1 MNVADSSRDLTP
13 SGGQQTPEQELVDK
27 LTPLIRPEKKQD
39 VARVVGTVL
48 RKVHSG
54 PLPAPEDLG
63 QYEAICPGAAG
74 RIIAMAEQNMA
85 HRQSMETT
93 LVSKEYG
100 LRTRGQWLAFA
111 ALLAIL
117 VVVAFTFWLGQPIAA
132 GLLGG
137 ATIVAIV
144 GMFLGRDRARE
155 EAKQTQVPEKP
166 GRAKSRRK

>member
-1 MNVADSSRDLTP
+1 MLWALC
-13 SGGQQTPEQELVDK
+13 SGRCTAARSL
-27 LTPLIRPEKKQD
+27 RPKTSDNMK
-39 VARVVGTVL
+39 
-48 RKVHSG
+48 
-54 PLPAPEDLG
+54 PF
-63 QYEAICPGAAG
+63 AG